1 MFAKE
6 IIVPKDKTLSH
17 VRVKEAAKEEFLK
30 EGYMKA
36 SMRKIG
42 ARAGMSQAG
51 LYRHYPSKEL
61 MFDALVAPA
70 MQDLEVW
77 HKRHRDS
84 AYASLEND
92 ADVNELFADT
102 NIDLMRDVVFKHK
115 DEFRLILNCSQGTK
129 YENFIHDFVR
139 IEQKEMMVAFK
150 KLADSG
156 VYVKEISEDEL
167 HMLISAYDTAL
178 FEPIVHDW
186 PIEKALHGLE
196 VAEEFFKPGWMKLM
210 GY

>member
-1 MFAKE
+1 M
-6 IIVPKDKTLSH
+6 PKDKTLSH
-17 VRVKEAAKEEFLK
+17 ARVTAAAKEEFLK

-42 ARAGMSQAG
+42 TRAGMSQAG

-70 MQDLEVW
+70 MQDLEIW
-77 HKRHRDS
+77 LKRHRDLS
-84 AYASLEND
+84 YALLEND

-115 DEFRLILNCSQGTK
+115 DEFNLILNSSQGTK

-139 IEQKEMMVAFK
+139 IEQKETMMAFK
-150 KLADSG
+150 KIAERG
-156 VYVKEISEDEL
+156 IKVKEISEDEL
-167 HMLISAYDTAL
+167 HMLMSAYITAL

-186 PIEKALHGLE
+186 SIEKALHGLE

>member
-1 MFAKE
+1 M
-6 IIVPKDKTLSH
+6 PKDKTLSH
-17 VRVKEAAKEEFLK
+17 AKVREAAKEEFLK
-30 EGYMKA
+30 EGYMTA

-42 ARAGMSQAG
+42 TRAGMSQAG

-70 MQDLEVW
+70 MQDLEIW
-77 HKRHRDS
+77 LKRHRDLS
-84 AYASLEND
+84 YALLEND

-115 DEFRLILNCSQGTK
+115 DEFNLILNSSQGTK

-139 IEQKEMMVAFK
+139 IEQKETMMAFK
-150 KLADSG
+150 KIAERG
-156 VYVKEISEDEL
+156 IKVKEISEDEL
-167 HMLISAYDTAL
+167 HMLMSAYITAL

-186 PIEKALHGLE
+186 SIEKALNGLE